1 MKVHI
6 EFDPSVKK
14 DCKAL
19 LSLPQNIG
27 EPLTEDDLAV
37 SNTEEPVK
45 ETPCEKQQEE
55 QPVVAE
61 PATVEEVKAE
71 VKAEEPAP
79 VEEVKAEEPAPVET
93 PEEPVKATAPVKT
106 MSQDEWTKIL
116 LDKRIELGLLSPD
129 GKSVVEG
136 MASTRA
142 MFNEFVK
149 EQSKKYGSELPKKL
163 SPEALYAF
171 VHEVFKH
178 IAYDHINGF
187 KVGEYQSDLPF

>member
-14 DCKAL
+14 DYKAL
-19 LSLPQNIG
+19 LSLLQNSG

-79 VEEVKAEEPAPVET
+79 VET

-129 GKSVVEG
+129 GKSVGEG

-178 IAYDHINGF
+178 IAYDPINGF

>member
-14 DCKAL
+14 DYKAL
-19 LSLPQNIG
+19 LSLLQNIG

-45 ETPCEKQQEE
+45 ETCEKQDDD
-55 QPVVAE
+55 QPAVA
-61 PATVEEVKAE
+61 
-71 VKAEEPAP
+71 EPAP

-129 GKSVVEG
+129 GKSVGEG

-163 SPEALYAF
+163 APEALYAF

-178 IAYDHINGF
+178 IAYDPINGF

>member
-14 DCKAL
+14 DYKAL
-19 LSLPQNIG
+19 LSLLQNIG

-45 ETPCEKQQEE
+45 ETPCEKQEDE
-55 QPVVAE
+55 QPAVAE
-61 PATVEEVKAE
+61 PDPVEEVKAD
-71 VKAEEPAP
+71 EPAP

-93 PEEPVKATAPVKT
+93 PEEPVKATATVKT

-116 LDKRIELGLLSPD
+116 LDKRIALGLLSPD
-129 GKSVVEG
+129 GKSVGDG

-171 VHEVFKH
+171 VHEVFNH
-178 IAYDHINGF
+178 IAYDPINGF

>member
-14 DCKAL
+14 DYKAL
-19 LSLPQNIG
+19 LSLLQNIG

-45 ETPCEKQQEE
+45 EIPCEKQEDE

-61 PATVEEVKAE
+61 PVPAEE

-93 PEEPVKATAPVKT
+93 PEEPVKAAAPVKT

-129 GKSVVEG
+129 GKSVGEG

-178 IAYDHINGF
+178 IAYDPINGF

>member
-14 DCKAL
+14 DYKAL
-19 LSLPQNIG
+19 LSLLQNIG

-45 ETPCEKQQEE
+45 ETPCEKQEDE

-61 PATVEEVKAE
+61 PAPVEE

-93 PEEPVKATAPVKT
+93 PEGPVNATAPVKT

-129 GKSVVEG
+129 GKSVGEG

-178 IAYDHINGF
+178 IAYDPINGF

>member
-14 DCKAL
+14 DYKAL
-19 LSLPQNIG
+19 LSLLQNIG

-45 ETPCEKQQEE
+45 ETPCEKREDE
-55 QPVVAE
+55 QSVVAE
-61 PATVEEVKAE
+61 PAFVEEA
-71 VKAEEPAP
+71 KAEEPVP

-129 GKSVVEG
+129 GKSVGEG

>member
-14 DCKAL
+14 DYKAL
-19 LSLPQNIG
+19 LSLLQNIG

-45 ETPCEKQQEE
+45 ETCEKQDDD
-55 QPVVAE
+55 QPAVA
-61 PATVEEVKAE
+61 
-71 VKAEEPAP
+71 EPAP
-79 VEEVKAEEPAPVET
+79 VEEAKEEVKEEEPAPVET

-129 GKSVVEG
+129 GKSVGEG

-142 MFNEFVK
+142 LFNEFVK
-149 EQSKKYGSELPKKL
+149 EHSKKYGSELPKKL

-178 IAYDHINGF
+178 IAYDPINGF
-187 KVGEYQSDLPF
+187 KVGEYQSDLLF

>member
-14 DCKAL
+14 DYKAL
-19 LSLPQNIG
+19 LSLLQNIG

-45 ETPCEKQQEE
+45 GTPCEKQEDE

-61 PATVEEVKAE
+61 PAPVEE

-93 PEEPVKATAPVKT
+93 PEGPVNATAPVKT

-129 GKSVVEG
+129 GKSVGEG

-178 IAYDHINGF
+178 IAYDPINGF

>member
-14 DCKAL
+14 DYKAL
-19 LSLPQNIG
+19 LSLLQNIG

-37 SNTEEPVK
+37 SNPEEPVK
-45 ETPCEKQQEE
+45 ETPCEKQEDD
-55 QPVVAE
+55 QPAVA
-61 PATVEEVKAE
+61 
-71 VKAEEPAP
+71 EPAP
-79 VEEVKAEEPAPVET
+79 VEEVKAEEPAPIET

-116 LDKRIELGLLSPD
+116 LDKRIALGLLSPD
-129 GKSVVEG
+129 GKSVGEG

-171 VHEVFKH
+171 VHEVFNH
-178 IAYDHINGF
+178 IAYDPINGF

>member
-14 DCKAL
+14 DYKAL
-19 LSLPQNIG
+19 LSLLQNIG

-45 ETPCEKQQEE
+45 ETCEKQDDD
-55 QPVVAE
+55 QPAVAE
-61 PATVEEVKAE
+61 PAPVEE

-79 VEEVKAEEPAPVET
+79 VEEVNAEEPAPVET

-129 GKSVVEG
+129 GKSVGEG

-163 SPEALYAF
+163 APEALYAF

-178 IAYDHINGF
+178 IAYDPINGF
-187 KVGEYQSDLPF
+187 KVGEYQSDLPS